1 MHVAGLGLA
10 VATQVITLEIAT
22 DAIAEEERPDLAL
35 ELVRAANAVLAAKIP
50 NRDSLQGRVSRWA
63 EK

>member
-10 VATQVITLEIAT
+10 VPTQVITLTIPT
-22 DAIAEEERPDLAL
+22 DAIAEDERPELAL
-35 ELVRAANAVLAAKIP
+35 ELIRAANAVLAAKIP
-50 NRDSLQGRVSRWA
+50 NRDSLQGIVSKWV